1 MSYVVNCIIYEVA
14 KRYLAN
20 KCYKKNTYKNNFL
33 YLYLDYYSIHIFLF
47 SFDYIMK
54 LSALATFINRAF
66 QFVIINSEKYHI
78 DESHALRHSMDVYH
92 FASQIYNSEVETHP
106 YLEKQQS
113 VIYGSAILH
122 DMCDKKYMD
131 EKYGL
136 LDIREYMKDYMTKDD
151 LHTMSN
157 IISTMSYSK
166 VKQVGFPN
174 MGDHQLAYHIVR
186 EADLLAGY
194 DVSRSIIYQMM
205 HEKYKFVDSIGV
217 ANALFNSRIF
227 TYIPDKLFVTDF
239 SKQLSAKLHEQARA
253 DVNRMVEINKRL
265 LRERRTDERG

>member
-1 MSYVVNCIIYEVA
+1 M
-14 KRYLAN
+14 
-20 KCYKKNTYKNNFL
+20 NTYKNNFFIFI
-33 YLYLDYYSIHIFLF
+33 SRRNPHIYFYFRL
-47 SFDYIMK
+47 FDYIMK
-54 LSALATFINRAF
+54 LSALATLVNRAF

-92 FASQIYNSEVETHP
+92 FASQIYNSEVDKHP
-106 YLEKQQS
+106 YLINQQP

-136 LDIREYMKDYMTKDD
+136 HDIREYMKDYMANDD

-166 VKQVGFPN
+166 VKKVGFSD
-174 MGDHQLAYHIVR
+174 MGEHQLAYHIVR

-205 HEKYKFVDSIGV
+205 HEKYKFVDSVGV
-217 ANALFNSRIF
+217 AHALFDKRIF
-227 TYIPDKLFVTDF
+227 NYIPDKLFVTDF

-253 DVNRMVEINKRL
+253 DVQRMVEINKRL
-265 LRERRTDERG
+265 L